1 MKKMIDIPED
11 GRRFTAYAGR
21 ELIAFT
27 DADGDFLYV
36 KTESCNYCGEC
47 CMDSPGTVY
56 GDDDE
61 GKCNKLKRFGDTWEC
76 TAGAEAPW
84 NCLDD
89 PNREEYPMC
98 SIRYKKRPLK

>member
-11 GRRFTAYAGR
+11 GRKFRAYAGR

-27 DADGDFLYV
+27 EGDFLYV

-47 CMDSPGTVY
+47 CMHEPSTVY
-56 GDDDE
+56 GNDAE
-61 GKCNKLKRFGDTWEC
+61 GKCNMLSKNGDQWEC
-76 TAGAEAPW
+76 TAGSEAPW
-84 NCLDD
+84 RCLDD
-89 PNREEYPMC
+89 PIKIDCC